1 MASVRRLA
9 LLLCLALVAVACGGG
24 DDADTAESTT
34 STTAAPTTTTEA
46 PAETTTTAAETTTT
60 TTEVEVPTGP
70 TWPLTGVLIG
80 GDEPGEPV
88 HPAVVVKISNND
100 ATARQVL
107 RGLDQA
113 DIVFEERIEQSA
125 TRFATV
131 FHSQLPTEVGSVR
144 SARTSDI
151 DIVANLNG
159 PIFAFS
165 GANNG
170 VLNQVRTADR
180 NGVLVMA
187 CEDCSNSQFSLLDD
201 FRRPNRTVVDTLAL
215 LDEAPEDSGPPS
227 AIYDYS
233 NNVAELGEPTAG
245 VQIAAAVAAN
255 FVWSEADGGWLR
267 YQGPAPHVTRD
278 DVQITPQN
286 VIVMTT
292 QYLPSQIDSSSV
304 DAITVGTREVVVY
317 SNGHRVEGTWTRETA
332 DDGYTLETADGEII
346 GLAPGQTWV
355 SMTPAGTS
363 RELTADEAAS
373 FTN

>member
-9 LLLCLALVAVACGGG
+9 LLLCLALVAMACGGG

-34 STTAAPTTTTEA
+34 STTAAPTTTTAA
-46 PAETTTTAAETTTT
+46 PETTTTTEAETTTT
-60 TTEVEVPTGP
+60 TTEAEVPTGP

-187 CEDCSNSQFSLLDD
+187 CEDCGNSQFSLLPDY
-201 FRRPNRTVVDTLAL
+201 RRPNRTVVDTLAL
-215 LDEAPEDSGPPS
+215 LDEAPEDAGPPP

-233 NNVAELGEPTAG
+233 NNVAELGEPAAG
-245 VQIAAAVAAN
+245 VQIAAAIAAN

-267 YQGPAPHVTRD
+267 YQGPAAHVTRD
-278 DVQITPQN
+278 DVQLAPQN

-292 QYLPSQIDSSSV
+292 QYLPSQIDASSV

-332 DDGYTLETADGEII
+332 DDGYTLMTADGEII

-355 SMTPAGTS
+355 SMTPAGTA

>member
-1 MASVRRLA
+1 MASVRRLV
-9 LLLCLALVAVACGGG
+9 LLICLALVAVACGGG

-34 STTAAPTTTTEA
+34 STTEAPATTTAAPETTTTE
-46 PAETTTTAAETTTT
+46 AETTTT
-60 TTEVEVPTGP
+60 TTEAPGPTGP
-70 TWPLTGVLIG
+70 VWPLTGVPIG

-100 ATARQVL
+100 AIARSVL

-113 DIVFEERIEQSA
+113 DIVFEERIEQQA

-170 VLNQVRTADR
+170 VLNQVREADR
-180 NGVLVMA
+180 TGVLAMA
-187 CEDCSNSQFSLLDD
+187 CEDCGNSQFSLLSD
-201 FRRPNRTVVDTLAL
+201 FRRPNATVVDTLAL
-215 LDEAPEDSGPPS
+215 LDEASDDAGPPS

-233 NNVAELGEPTAG
+233 NNVAELGEPAAG
-245 VQIAAAVAAN
+245 VQIAAAVPAN
-255 FVWSEADGGWLR
+255 FVWSEADNGWLR
-267 YQGPAPHVTRD
+267 FQAREPHMTRD
-278 DVQITPQN
+278 DVQLTPTN

-292 QYLPSQIDSSSV
+292 QYLPSQIDASSV

-317 SNGHRVEGTWTRETA
+317 SNGHRVEGIWTRETA
-332 DDGYTLETADGEII
+332 ADGYTLTTADGEII

-363 RELTADEAAS
+363 RELSASDAAA

>member
-1 MASVRRLA
+1 MASVRRLV
-9 LLLCLALVAVACGGG
+9 LLICLALVAVACGGG
-24 DDADTAESTT
+24 DDADTAETTT
-34 STTAAPTTTTEA
+34 STTEA
-46 PAETTTTAAETTTT
+46 PATTTAAPETTTTEAETTTT
-60 TTEVEVPTGP
+60 TTEAPGPTGP
-70 TWPLTGVLIG
+70 VWPLTGVPIG

-100 ATARQVL
+100 AIARSVL
-107 RGLDQA
+107 RGLDEA
-113 DIVFEERIEQSA
+113 DIVFEERIEQQA

-170 VLNQVRTADR
+170 VLNQVRAADR
-180 NGVLVMA
+180 DGVLVMA
-187 CEDCSNSQFSLLDD
+187 CEDCGNSQFSLLPD
-201 FRRPNRTVVDTLAL
+201 FRRPNATVVDTLAL
-215 LDEAPEDSGPPS
+215 LDEAPDDAGPPS

-233 NNVAELGEPTAG
+233 NNVAELGEPSVG
-245 VQIAAAVAAN
+245 VQIAAAAAAN
-255 FVWSEADGGWLR
+255 FIWSEADNGWLR
-267 YQGPAPHVTRD
+267 FQAREPHITRD
-278 DVQITPQN
+278 DVQLAPQN

-292 QYLPSQIDSSSV
+292 QYLPSQIDASSV
-304 DAITVGTREVVVY
+304 DAITIGSREVVVY
-317 SNGHRVEGTWTRETA
+317 SNGHRVEGIWTRETA
-332 DDGYTLETADGEII
+332 ADGYTLTTADGEII

-363 RELTADEAAS
+363 SELSAADAAV

>member
-9 LLLCLALVAVACGGG
+9 LVLCLALVAVACGGG

-46 PAETTTTAAETTTT
+46 PETTTTTEAETTTT
-60 TTEVEVPTGP
+60 TTEAEVPTGP
-70 TWPLTGVLIG
+70 TWPLTGVPIG

-165 GANNG
+165 GANAG
-170 VLNQVRTADR
+170 VLNQVRAADR

-187 CEDCSNSQFSLLDD
+187 CEDCGNSQFSLLPDY
-201 FRRPNRTVVDTLAL
+201 RRPNRTVVDTLAL
-215 LDEAPEDSGPPS
+215 LDEAPDDAGPPP

-233 NNVAELGEPTAG
+233 NNVAELGAPASG
-245 VQIAAAVAAN
+245 VQIAAAIAAN
-255 FVWSEADGGWLR
+255 FVWSDADGGWLR
-267 YQGPAPHVTRD
+267 YQGPAAHVTRD
-278 DVQITPQN
+278 DVQIAPQN

-292 QYLPSQIDSSSV
+292 QYLPSQIDASSV

-332 DDGYTLETADGEII
+332 DDGYTLTTADGEII

-355 SMTPAGTS
+355 SMTPAGTA
-363 RELTADEAAS
+363 RELTADEAAA